1 MLLTLPTP
9 PIVINYVC
17 CLAAWASVHLAA
29 AATSNS
35 HPPPPAL
42 CAAAAA
48 ASRPPPGRGPCY
60 TCCRLHSSQHATTLS
75 HCWTWTE
82 ACFIDCT
89 MSVKHNKYLYVSTV
103 VWTSK
108 IQCQPNY
115 GDLMYHCITYV
126 LNKQWICIVV
136 AKNIL
141 YEREL
146 NESWYTYCAF
156 ATDIHLFV
164 LRLLASAGSL
174 ISFQFL
180 LPLELFASKWIFH
193 LA

>member
-29 AATSNS
+29 AASNS

-42 CAAAAA
+42 CAAA

-126 LNKQWICIVV
+126 LNKQRICSVV
-136 AKNIL
+136 AKSIFIK
-141 YEREL
+141 
-146 NESWYTYCAF
+146 ESWMKADTL
-156 ATDIHLFV
+156 IVHLLLIYICLFWGYLH
-164 LRLLASAGSL
+164 LRVASLVFNFCCHWNYLLVNEYS
-174 ISFQFL
+174 I
-180 LPLELFASKWIFH
+180 
-193 LA
+193 